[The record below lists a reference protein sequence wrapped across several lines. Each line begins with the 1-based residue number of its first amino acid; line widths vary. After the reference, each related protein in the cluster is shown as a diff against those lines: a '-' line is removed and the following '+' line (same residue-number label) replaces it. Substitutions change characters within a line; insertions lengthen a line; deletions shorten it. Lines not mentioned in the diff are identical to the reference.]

1 MRKSKCIQG
10 NETLLKYCQVIY
22 YIISFFNSGQFN
34 TEQCSVTIP
43 ATEERDF
50 GQWICK
56 IYHGLSG
63 EVEEGKTQ
71 LGMINMP
78 EGVVLIVEET
88 NNTEEGLHKS
98 R

>member
-1 MRKSKCIQG
+1 M
-10 NETLLKYCQVIY
+10 
-22 YIISFFNSGQFN
+22 
-34 TEQCSVTIP
+34 TIP
-43 ATEERDF
+43 ASEERDF

-56 IYHGLSG
+56 IYHGITG
-63 EVEEGKTQ
+63 GVEEGKTQ

-88 NNTEEGLHKS
+88 DEEIEEGLHKS